1 MASVHNLPD
10 RAAVVHRG
18 WRRLWLASFAL
29 ALVVVACGWQ
39 EDPPPVAAVTFDLVA
54 ERSLAAAS
62 VDVVYDRDAA
72 AFVDVAALNGAVIVR
87 AHEVSPG
94 RVRVA
99 WVSGS
104 EQDGAMVRLRFGGK
118 TPDGAAEE
126 LRAYGAD
133 GAALPGGAVSLV
145 PVVSGSDAAATR
157 LATVASLDLPA
168 VQAGDELPELEAWF
182 AEYPLGDVDRS
193 GSVDVVDALRLLG
206 IVGGEEAD
214 AYQRFHGDVDGD
226 ALIGPED
233 VLRLLDKTV
242 DPELPALTVVK
253 PSYVTFLQMLE
264 GVPLLVGNGG
274 NDALPFI
281 EALPPPGVTATREA
295 GLDGQTAAFT
305 LDIPESER
313 KGLLP
318 GTLSVD
324 TGPGSDIDV
333 RVGSFVLLIAGQSN
347 ASGRGLPVSYGP
359 DPVPEVRMFGNDYLW
374 RIAEEPLDDPTDQVD
389 TCSAEGNCEDDGARY
404 SFGTE
409 LGRGLWDATEHFSYL
424 VPAAHGGT
432 RTTQWLPQQDRE
444 NRSTLFGSSVFRA
457 RVSAGLR
464 ANPEVAGSAGSE
476 GGPVNVLVWFQGES
490 DASSEARREAYIAN
504 TNAIMDA
511 YASELD
517 VPVVYVQL
525 AANSDEQENVQQI
538 DIAERQRR
546 LETGYGEDARARFHM
561 VVANDLP
568 LSDPSTVSR
577 GIHVSAYGHVLLA
590 ERIALAIREHV
601 LDEPVDGTGP
611 RLERVLYRDNEVW
624 VELDRPVDGTSD
636 DYAGW
641 FTAFDGQPTGSLDD
655 VEGGTYY
662 QNLVPVEDASLDPA
676 DPSRIV
682 LRLAPNG
689 GSLDSVPWIRYAP
702 EEGRDFETPDDW
714 ERLVETVVRGSDTGL
729 PLPTFGPLPAQQR

>member
-1 MASVHNLPD
+1 MASVHNLPG

-18 WRRLWLASFAL
+18 WRRLGLASFAL

-39 EDPPPVAAVTFDLVA
+39 EDPPVDAVSFDLVA
-54 ERSLAAAS
+54 ERSMAAAS

-104 EQDGAMVRLRFGGK
+104 EQDGALVRLRFGGT
-118 TPDGAAEE
+118 TPDGAAEAV
-126 LRAYGAD
+126 RAYGAD
-133 GAALPGGAVSLV
+133 GAALPGGALSLV
-145 PVVSGSDAAATR
+145 PVASGSAEAATPVSAVDA
-157 LATVASLDLPA
+157 LVLPEM
-168 VQAGDELPELEAWF
+168 QAGDELPDLEASF
-182 AEYPLGDVDRS
+182 ADYPLGDVDRS
-193 GSVDVVDALRLLG
+193 GSVDVRDALRVLA
-206 IVGGEEAD
+206 VVDGEEAD
-214 AYQRFHGDVDGD
+214 AYRRFHGDVDGD
-226 ALIGPED
+226 ASIGAED

-242 DPELPALTVVK
+242 DPELPALPVVK

-281 EALPPPGVTATREA
+281 EARPPAGVTATRET

-313 KGLLP
+313 KGWLP
-318 GTLSVD
+318 GTLIVD
-324 TGPGSDIDV
+324 TGPESDIDV
-333 RVGSFVLLIAGQSN
+333 RVGSFVLLVAGQSN

-389 TCSAEGNCEDDGARY
+389 TCSAESQCEDDGARY
-404 SFGTE
+404 SFGSE
-409 LGRGLWDATEHFSYL
+409 LGRGLWDATEHFAYL

-432 RTTQWLPQQDRE
+432 KTTRWLPPADRE
-444 NRSTLFGSSVFRA
+444 DRSTLFGSSVFRS
-457 RVSAGLR
+457 RVSAALI
-464 ANPEVAGSAGSE
+464 ANPEVAGSAGTE

-490 DASSEARREAYIAN
+490 DANSASAREDYIAN

-546 LETGYGEDARARFHM
+546 MESGYGEAEERDRFHM

-611 RLERVLYRDNEVW
+611 RLERVLYDGDTVW
-624 VELDRPVDGTSD
+624 VELDRPVDAPSED
-636 DYAGW
+636 DYAG
-641 FTAFDGQPTGSLDD
+641 FFSAYDGEPTGSIDDLDGYG
-655 VEGGTYY
+655 E
-662 QNLVPVEDASLDPA
+662 NRVPVDSVGLDPE

-682 LRLAPNG
+682 LKLAPTS
-689 GSLDSVPWIRYAP
+689 GSLSSVPWVRYAP
-702 EEGRDFETPDDW
+702 RDDRPYENPEDW
-714 ERLVETVVRGSDTGL
+714 ERLVETVVRGTGSGL
-729 PLPTFGPLPAQQR
+729 PLPTFGPLPAEPR